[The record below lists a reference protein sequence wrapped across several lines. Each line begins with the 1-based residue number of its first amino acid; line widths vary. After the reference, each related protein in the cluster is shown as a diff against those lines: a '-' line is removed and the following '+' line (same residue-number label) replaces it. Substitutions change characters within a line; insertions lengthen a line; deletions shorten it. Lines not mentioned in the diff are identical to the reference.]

1 MAFKKGQKMKNKQLE
16 YNILAKQLQKP
27 NQLDDT
33 GIAVYSAL
41 FEHSKVISILF
52 WVMCAFIGGFL
63 YFNFDVNA
71 LLVLLI
77 MFGIRFGVDIY
88 VLHKQDC
95 YKNKLTAENEERDDL
110 RKICSDATSFRVD
123 IILKTSAYSKKNK
136 QADVAKAKKY
146 YNHISLF
153 KVDDGWIF
161 YGRRPVYL
169 QKDLTK
175 ESEIVFVHETDK
187 FIKNDTTQVVMFP
200 VPKKNSSKQIYAK
213 FYLSANDEHI
223 KLEESYMD
231 HTELKRNECAL
242 GDVFINIDSI
252 KDKIYKRIVSTY
264 QPYNYACNSTK
275 PYTPERQER
284 VNNLQKFRISE
295 EFAKL
300 KFAPLAV
307 EEINDVSFTHTRK
320 NSYSHKYN
328 EDSYGLI
335 SGAIHTYET
344 DFFIINIFQGQTYQG
359 VL

>member
-1 MAFKKGQKMKNKQLE
+1 MKDKQLE

-123 IILKTSAYSKKNK
+123 IIFKTPEYSKKNK
-136 QADVAKAKKY
+136 QADIAKAKQY
-146 YNHISLF
+146 YNHISLYR
-153 KVDDGWIF
+153 VSDSWIF
-161 YGRRPVYL
+161 SGRRPVYV

-223 KLEESYMD
+223 KLEESYLD
-231 HTELKRNECAL
+231 HTELKRNDCGL
-242 GDVFINIDSI
+242 GDIYIDIDSI
-252 KDKIYKRIVSTY
+252 KDKIYKRIVNAY
-264 QPYNYACNSTK
+264 QPYIDACNSAK
-275 PYTPERQER
+275 SYTPESKECY
-284 VNNLQKFRISE
+284 NNLQNFIFSE
-295 EFAKL
+295 EFIKL
-300 KFAPLAV
+300 KFGPLDT
-307 EEINDVSFTHTRK
+307 EKTKDVSVTNSNK
-320 NSYSHKYN
+320 DSYSHEYN
-328 EDSYGLI
+328 CLF

-344 DFFIINIFQGQTYQG
+344 EFFTIKIIQGK
-359 VL
+359 